1 METCFRSEISF
12 PGFKERYSTSSLDS
26 GCSDSFQT
34 STYEADKTKE
44 DKQKPVAEH
53 QTFLEQSTEN
63 LAKCSPVYSSRT
75 KNEFQRSPLCCSEQ
89 DKKGKNVSSGFY
101 ETPRPSKKDA
111 SLRRRLLMSKAATG
125 GSKDNLTTSVDSR
138 LSFNISSFEES
149 GSNEVIEFPENEH
162 FEALATST
170 LKTEE
175 PVSSCRK
182 KRFLFSQ
189 MRTSTV
195 EEPKSANRQPP
206 VPEWLTP
213 VQFGTQNELDES
225 IISCFT
231 HGHLSQEL
239 LMTPQSNKF
248 SKPIQDKFITPV
260 SNLAAKFQ
268 LNLSVLSTPPV
279 TPIVK
284 LDAAIPEDS
293 GFNSLGLDKSE
304 DSILDHYG
312 SFEELLPHKCKE
324 TPKVLKA
331 KRRSWLERLRRLSTL
346 KEGGSQS
353 EERVDSNTS
362 VTKDLK
368 SLGKVK
374 KEPVAEE
381 DDELFN
387 ETTPRN
393 GSVLRL
399 EDLTRTP
406 ALQAVHA
413 MCLRSARKAPRHTA
427 VEDLLGLSEGSKPF
441 ETTMPLAGLIGRN
454 MGLRELDFLAELKRK
469 NLRHVL
475 SLILNCLSPE
485 DIYRFGQVSEV
496 WNEIVLQDKMKNRI
510 RRSYMKQL
518 KAVAEQG
525 SQTHVPDV
533 ETRLNLLS
541 RSALR
546 SVQSQA
552 TVLGTPTSGPNGLPF
567 TPTGGSNGKQL
578 ASKHDAYL
586 KVARTLFNDESLWPC
601 PRCQCPARCHPVKKQ
616 GICSREEC
624 AFDFCTYCFCAF
636 HGSKECRSPSTK
648 RRTENEMLPGS
659 AKSKR
664 NLKRL

>member
-1 METCFRSEISF
+1 MEASFRSEILF

-26 GCSDSFQT
+26 GFSDSFQT
-34 STYEADKTKE
+34 STYEADESK
-44 DKQKPVAEH
+44 DAKQKPVAEH
-53 QTFLEQSTEN
+53 QTCVEPSTGN
-63 LAKCSPVYSSRT
+63 LLAKCSPDSSRI
-75 KNEFQRSPLCCSEQ
+75 KNEFQCSPLCCSEQ
-89 DKKGKNVSSGFY
+89 GKKGTNVSSSFY

-111 SLRRRLLMSKAATG
+111 SLRRRLLMSKAATR
-125 GSKDNLTTSVDSR
+125 GSTDNLRASVSR
-138 LSFNISSFEES
+138 LSFSISSFKES
-149 GSNEVIEFPENEH
+149 GSNEVVEFPENEH

-175 PVSSCRK
+175 HVSSCRK

-195 EEPKSANRQPP
+195 EEPKSAANQPP
-206 VPEWLTP
+206 VPECITP
-213 VQFGTQNELDES
+213 VQFGSQNELDES

-231 HGHLSQEL
+231 HEHLSQEL

-248 SKPIQDKFITPV
+248 SKPIQDKFLTPV

-268 LNLSVLSTPPV
+268 LNLLVLSTPPV
-279 TPIVK
+279 IPSVK
-284 LDAAIPEDS
+284 LDTSIPEDS
-293 GFNSLGLDKSE
+293 GFKSLDLDKSE
-304 DSILDHYG
+304 YSIHEHDG
-312 SFEELLPHKCKE
+312 SFQELLPHKCKE
-324 TPKVLKA
+324 TPKVLEA
-331 KRRSWLERLRRLSTL
+331 KRRAWLERLRRLSTL
-346 KEGGSQS
+346 REGGSQS
-353 EERVDSNTS
+353 EEQVDSNTS
-362 VTKDLK
+362 VTKDLN
-368 SLGKVK
+368 SPGKVK

-393 GSVLRL
+393 KSVLRL

-413 MCLRSARKAPRHTA
+413 MCLRSARKVPRHTT

-454 MGLRELDFLAELKRK
+454 MGLRELDILAELKHRH
-469 NLRHVL
+469 LRHVL
-475 SLILNCLSPE
+475 ALILNCLSPD

-525 SQTHVPDV
+525 SQTRVPDA

-546 SVQSQA
+546 SVQAQA
-552 TVLGTPTSGPNGLPF
+552 TVLSTPTPGSNGLPF
-567 TPTGGSNGKQL
+567 TPIGGSNGKKL

-586 KVARTLFNDESLWPC
+586 KVAKTLFNDESLWPC

-624 AFDFCTYCFCAF
+624 GFDFCTYCFCAF
-636 HGSKECRSPSTK
+636 HGSKECCSPSTK
-648 RRTENEMLPGS
+648 RHTKNELLPGS

>member
-1 METCFRSEISF
+1 METLFRSEISF
-12 PGFKERYSTSSLDS
+12 PGFKETYSTSSLDS

-34 STYEADKTKE
+34 SRFKADETKE
-44 DKQKPVAEH
+44 HKQKPVAEH
-53 QTFLEQSTEN
+53 QTFLEESTEN

-75 KNEFQRSPLCCSEQ
+75 RNEFQRSPLCCPEQ
-89 DKKGKNVSSGFY
+89 DKKEKNVSSGFY

-111 SLRRRLLMSKAATG
+111 SLQRRLLMSKAATE
-125 GSKDNLTTSVDSR
+125 GSKDHLRTSVASR
-138 LSFNISSFEES
+138 LSFNFSSFEES
-149 GSNEVIEFPENEH
+149 GSNEVIEFPEIEH

-170 LKTEE
+170 LKTEK
-175 PVSSCRK
+175 PVSSGRK

-189 MRTSTV
+189 MRTSTL
-195 EEPKSANRQPP
+195 EEPKSAANQPL
-206 VPEWLTP
+206 VPECITP
-213 VQFGTQNELDES
+213 VQFGIQNDLDES

-231 HGHLSQEL
+231 HECLSQEL
-239 LMTPQSNKF
+239 LITPQSNKF

-268 LNLSVLSTPPV
+268 LNLSVLSTPLV
-279 TPIVK
+279 TPLVK
-284 LDAAIPEDS
+284 LDTSIPEDS
-293 GFNSLGLDKSE
+293 GFKSLGLDKSE
-304 DSILDHYG
+304 DSILDYV
-312 SFEELLPHKCKE
+312 SFEELVPHKCKE
-324 TPKVLKA
+324 TPKVLEA
-331 KRRSWLERLRRLSTL
+331 KRRSWLERLRRPSTL
-346 KEGGSQS
+346 KEGGSQAG
-353 EERVDSNTS
+353 EGVDSNTS
-362 VTKDLK
+362 VIKDLK

-387 ETTPRN
+387 ETIPCNR
-393 GSVLRL
+393 SVLRL

-413 MCLRSARKAPRHTA
+413 MCLRSARKVPRHTA

-441 ETTMPLAGLIGRN
+441 ETTMPLGGLIGRN
-454 MGLRELDFLAELKRK
+454 MGLRELDFLAELKHR

-475 SLILNCLSPE
+475 ALILNCLSPE

-525 SQTHVPDV
+525 SQTLIPDA
-533 ETRLNLLS
+533 ETRPKLLS

-546 SVQSQA
+546 SVQSRA
-552 TVLGTPTSGPNGLPF
+552 TLLGTPTSGSNGLPF
-567 TPTGGSNGKQL
+567 RPTGGSNGKQL
-578 ASKHDAYL
+578 ASKHDEYL
-586 KVARTLFNDESLWPC
+586 KVAKTLFNDESLWPC

-624 AFDFCTYCFCAF
+624 AFDFCTYCFCTF